1 MSFTEWLFS
10 TYPNP
15 KVEGAWGP
23 LHIAVLLLCIGFIVL
38 TSLLFRRKSER
49 VRYGV
54 LLALASAIVL
64 LGVVRRI
71 NGFILADELT
81 LQKALRILL
90 PRPGCAISCWLV
102 SIALIVR
109 RRFFYNFSA
118 IVGILC
124 ATIFF
129 AYPSVGFTNELI
141 LFENLYSIVTHAF
154 FLIISV
160 CFITYGFT
168 EFRLDGIYREGIC
181 LAVMLVYAFLE
192 VYLLKIDP
200 DPFYFL
206 QDSEV
211 QEILGISYGLY
222 LPLYLVFISV
232 YIGAFY
238 FIPRLS
244 ARRRSPKA

>member
-15 KVEGAWGP
+15 KVDGAWGA
-23 LHIAVLLLCIGFIVL
+23 LHIITLILCIGFIV
-38 TSLLFRRKSER
+38 TSSLLLRNKSEKIK
-49 VRYGV
+49 YYI
-54 LLALASAIVL
+54 LLSLAIVIFV

-81 LQKALRILL
+81 VNRVLKILL

-102 SIALIVR
+102 IIALIVR
-109 RRFFYNFSA
+109 KKFFYNFTS

-141 LFENLYSIVTHAF
+141 LFENLYSILTHSF

-160 CFITYGFT
+160 CFITYKFT
-168 EFRLDGIYREGIC
+168 DFKYCNIWKEGIC
-181 LAVMLVYAFLE
+181 LGVMLLYTFLE
-192 VYLLKIDP
+192 IYLFKIDP
-200 DPFYFL
+200 DPFYFMR
-206 QDSEV
+206 DNEV
-211 QEILGISYGLY
+211 QEIVGMGYGLY
-222 LPLYLVFISV
+222 LPLYLLFIFV
-232 YIGAFY
+232 YINAYY
-238 FIPRLS
+238 FIPRLKKS
-244 ARRRSPKA
+244 RS

>member
-15 KVEGAWGP
+15 KVDGAWGA
-23 LHIAVLLLCIGFIVL
+23 LHIITLVLCIGFIVASSIL
-38 TSLLFRRKSER
+38 LRNRSEKIKYYILLSL
-49 VRYGV
+49 
-54 LLALASAIVL
+54 AIVIFV

-81 LQKALRILL
+81 VNRVLKILL

-102 SIALIVR
+102 IIALIVR
-109 RRFFYNFSA
+109 KKFFYNFTS

-141 LFENLYSIVTHAF
+141 LFENLYSILTHSF

-160 CFITYGFT
+160 CFITYKFT
-168 EFRLDGIYREGIC
+168 DFKYCNIWKEGIC
-181 LAVMLVYAFLE
+181 LGVMLLYTFLE
-192 VYLLKIDP
+192 IYLFKIDP
-200 DPFYFL
+200 DPFYFMR
-206 QDSEV
+206 DNEV
-211 QEILGISYGLY
+211 QEIVGMGYGLY
-222 LPLYLVFISV
+222 LPLYLLFIFV
-232 YIGAFY
+232 YVNAYY
-238 FIPRLS
+238 FIPRLKKS
-244 ARRRSPKA
+244 RS

>member
-15 KVEGAWGP
+15 KVDGAWGA
-23 LHIAVLLLCIGFIVL
+23 LHIITLVLCIGFIV
-38 TSLLFRRKSER
+38 TSSILLRNRSEKIK
-49 VRYGV
+49 YYI
-54 LLALASAIVL
+54 LLSLAFVIFI

-81 LQKALRILL
+81 VNRVLKILL

-102 SIALIVR
+102 IIALIVR
-109 RRFFYNFSA
+109 KKFFYNFTS

-141 LFENLYSIVTHAF
+141 LFENLYSILTHSF

-160 CFITYGFT
+160 CFITYKFT
-168 EFRLDGIYREGIC
+168 DFKYCNIWKEGIC
-181 LAVMLVYAFLE
+181 LGVMLLYTFLE
-192 VYLLKIDP
+192 IYLFKIDP
-200 DPFYFL
+200 DPFYFMR
-206 QDSEV
+206 DNEV
-211 QEILGISYGLY
+211 QEIVGMGYGLY
-222 LPLYLVFISV
+222 LPLYLLFIFV
-232 YIGAFY
+232 YINAYY
-238 FIPRLS
+238 FIPRLKKS
-244 ARRRSPKA
+244 RS

>member
-15 KVEGAWGP
+15 KVDGAWGA
-23 LHIAVLLLCIGFIVL
+23 LHIITLILCIGFIVASSIL
-38 TSLLFRRKSER
+38 LRNRSEKIKYYILLSL
-49 VRYGV
+49 
-54 LLALASAIVL
+54 AIVIFV

-81 LQKALRILL
+81 VNRVLKILL

-102 SIALIVR
+102 IIALIVR
-109 RRFFYNFSA
+109 KKFFYNFTS

-141 LFENLYSIVTHAF
+141 LFENLYSILTHSF

-160 CFITYGFT
+160 CFITYKFT
-168 EFRLDGIYREGIC
+168 DFKYCNIWKEGIC
-181 LAVMLVYAFLE
+181 LGVMLLYTFLE
-192 VYLLKIDP
+192 IYLFKIDP
-200 DPFYFL
+200 DPFYFMR
-206 QDSEV
+206 DNEV
-211 QEILGISYGLY
+211 QEIVGMGYGLY
-222 LPLYLVFISV
+222 LPLYLLFIFV
-232 YIGAFY
+232 YINAYY
-238 FIPRLS
+238 FIPRLKKS
-244 ARRRSPKA
+244 RS

>member
-15 KVEGAWGP
+15 KVDGAWGD
-23 LHIAVLLLCIGFIVL
+23 LHIITLVLCIGFIV
-38 TSLLFRRKSER
+38 TSSLLLRNNSEKIK
-49 VRYGV
+49 YYI
-54 LLALASAIVL
+54 LLSLAIVIFV

-81 LQKALRILL
+81 VNRVLKILL

-102 SIALIVR
+102 IIALIVR
-109 RRFFYNFSA
+109 KKFFYNFTS

-141 LFENLYSIVTHAF
+141 LFENLYSILTHSF

-160 CFITYGFT
+160 CFITYKFT
-168 EFRLDGIYREGIC
+168 DFKYCNIWKEGIC
-181 LAVMLVYAFLE
+181 LGVMLLYTFLE
-192 VYLLKIDP
+192 IYLFKIDP
-200 DPFYFL
+200 DPFYFMR
-206 QDSEV
+206 DNEV
-211 QEILGISYGLY
+211 QEIVGMGYGLY
-222 LPLYLVFISV
+222 LPLYLLFIFV
-232 YIGAFY
+232 YINAYY
-238 FIPRLS
+238 FIPRLKKS
-244 ARRRSPKA
+244 RS